1 MMQGANLI
9 PAPRWGVLSLALCLV
24 GGCGSEPTGTVRGMV
39 FYQGKPLPGGLV
51 SFFSAPGKVVTG
63 RIGEDGR
70 YVVPDVPVGLAKIA
84 VQDLAGG
91 FGGRPASAPGAK
103 GSPTAVRVPLHY
115 RSADGSGLKYN
126 VSSGDQEHDITLK
139 D

>member
-1 MMQGANLI
+1 
-9 PAPRWGVLSLALCLV
+9 
-24 GGCGSEPTGTVRGMV
+24 V

-51 SFFSAPGKVVTG
+51 NFFSAPGKVVTG

-70 YVVPDVPVGLAKIA
+70 YVVPDVPVGPAKIA

-91 FGGRPASAPGAK
+91 FGAPGAK
-103 GSPTAVRVPLHY
+103 GGPTAVKVPLRY
-115 RSADGSGLKYN
+115 RSADGSGLKYT
-126 VSSGDQEHDITLK
+126 VSNGDQEHDITLK